1 MTDNSKPTWAKALDV
16 ETQRI
21 LDTVK
26 TEELTIKTEQDEYV
40 NVTLTQYGQLVWD
53 SPALHKI
60 ADDLRDLNWIAAR
73 EARAAYLKTPEGIAE
88 QKRKQE
94 EQEEREKR
102 EAAYRKRFQWLH
114 DKLVSKGCECN
125 HEWCGDY

>member
-1 MTDNSKPTWAKALDV
+1 MTKF
-16 ETQRI
+16 EH
-21 LDTVK
+21 VK
-26 TEELTIKTEQDEYV
+26 VNAQELG
-40 NVTLTQYGQLVWD
+40 NLGWD
-53 SPALHKI
+53 SPAVRKI
-60 ADDLRDLNWIAAR
+60 ADDLRDLNWLAAR

-88 QKRKQE
+88 QKRKEE

-125 HEWCGDY
+125 HDYCGDY

>member
-60 ADDLRDLNWIAAR
+60 RADIDLINWTAER
-73 EARAAYLKTPEGIAE
+73 EKRKAYLESPEGIAE
-88 QKRKQE
+88 QKREQE

-125 HEWCGDY
+125 HDYCGDY

>member
-1 MTDNSKPTWAKALDV
+1 MTDNSKPAWAKALDI

-40 NVTLTQYGQLVWD
+40 NVTFTQYGQLVWD

-60 ADDLRDLNWIAAR
+60 ADDLRDLNWVAAR

-88 QKRKQE
+88 QKREQE
-94 EQEEREKR
+94 EQDARDKR

>member
-1 MTDNSKPTWAKALDV
+1 MTKF
-16 ETQRI
+16 EH
-21 LDTVK
+21 VK
-26 TEELTIKTEQDEYV
+26 INAQEYG
-40 NVTLTQYGQLVWD
+40 NLGWD
-53 SPALHKI
+53 SPIVRKI

-73 EARAAYLKTPEGIAE
+73 EARVAYLKTPEGIAE
-88 QKRKQE
+88 QKRKEE

-125 HEWCGDY
+125 HDYCGDY